1 MFVDKAR
8 IKIKAGDGGDG
19 AVSFHRE
26 KYVAAGGPDGGDGGA
41 GGNVVFQVDDNF
53 STLIDFRYKRKYIA
67 QNGENGGAKRC
78 TGKSAPDL
86 VIKVPRGT
94 VIREAE
100 SGRIMADMSDDEPKI
115 LARGGRGGKGN
126 SNFATS
132 TRQIPRFAKPGFPG
146 ESYEVTLELKLLAD
160 VGLVGFPNVGKSTL
174 ISVVSAAK
182 PKIANYHFTTLTPVL
197 GVVRLDEERSF
208 VMADIPGLIEG
219 ASEGIGLGHEFLR
232 HVERCRLILHVLD
245 VSGIEG
251 RDPIEDF
258 EAINKELANFSEALA
273 ECPQIVVANKS
284 DMATEEQIAALQ
296 EYIEGLGLQ
305 FFTISAATTQGT
317 GALMDAVGYKLSELP
332 PVRVFE
338 AEPLTQEEWENRFSS
353 KQEFE
358 IEEEDGV
365 YYVSAMWLEPVLRTV
380 NMEDYSSLQY
390 FQRVLRSS
398 GIIDKLEE
406 MGIEEGATV
415 NIFGF
420 EFDYIR

>member
-26 KYVAAGGPDGGDGGA
+26 KYVAAGGPDGGDGGS

-94 VIREAE
+94 LIREAE

-146 ESYEVTLELKLLAD
+146 EAFDVTLELKLLAD

-251 RDPIEDF
+251 RNPVEDF
-258 EAINKELANFSEALA
+258 EAINRELANFSEALA

-284 DMATEEQIAALQ
+284 DMATEEQIAALRD
-296 EYIEGLGLQ
+296 YIEELGLQ

-317 GALMDAVGYKLSELP
+317 GALMDAVGQKLSELP
-332 PVRVFE
+332 PVKIYE
-338 AEPLTQEEWENRFSS
+338 AEPLTPEEWETRFSS

-358 IEEEDGV
+358 IEVEDGI
-365 YYVSAMWLEPVLRTV
+365 YYVSAIWLEPVLRTV
-380 NMEDYSSLQY
+380 NMDDYSSLQY

-406 MGIEEGATV
+406 MGIEEGDTV